1 MRTGIHI
8 ILRCFW
14 MMRRNI
20 CADFDEQLDLVEE
33 LYGQR
38 IQFFYDE
45 KSIDRLL
52 LAESFYP
59 KEIKSRVKT
68 ILLHQRRKY
77 KYLFADRA

>member
-14 MMRRNI
+14 MTRRNI

-38 IQFFYDE
+38 IQFFYGNKKQSEDDSPAS
-45 KSIDRLL
+45 K
-52 LAESFYP
+52 AEIQVFICGQGLTNHLP
-59 KEIKSRVKT
+59 VV
-68 ILLHQRRKY
+68 
-77 KYLFADRA
+77 

>member
-14 MMRRNI
+14 MTRRNI

-52 LAESFYP
+52 LAESF
-59 KEIKSRVKT
+59 
-68 ILLHQRRKY
+68 
-77 KYLFADRA
+77 